1 MLCKFI
7 HHRLGRTEC
16 LLPRSLRRT
25 MYSDD
30 EKAGLDLGL
39 VRWLRVGWSD
49 DVNPHLHPKFK
60 QRQVQRFINSPAL
73 VVGCCAWERD
83 E

>member
-7 HHRLGRTEC
+7 HHRLGVTEC

-25 MYSDD
+25 MYIDD

-39 VRWLRVGWSD
+39 VRWLAGGWLEQRRRD
-49 DVNPHLHPKFK
+49 IHPHLHLKFK

-73 VVGCCAWERD
+73 VGA
-83 E
+83 